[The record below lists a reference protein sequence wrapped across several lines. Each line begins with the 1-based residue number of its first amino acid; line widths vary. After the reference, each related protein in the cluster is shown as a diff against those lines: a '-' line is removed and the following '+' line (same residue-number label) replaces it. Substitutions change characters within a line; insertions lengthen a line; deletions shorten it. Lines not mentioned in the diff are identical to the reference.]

1 MDDVLSQ
8 WSEAI
13 ISSLATAM
21 GLLFSAAPKILG
33 FVFIVLIGWL
43 LATLV
48 EKGVAALLRTIRFN
62 DLGERS
68 GLANFVRKMGT
79 ESDPTGMIG
88 AVTKWFIRLI
98 ALVVAFDALGLP
110 AVVRTER
117 AGGPTPRRRGDKRPH
132 QRGWRWRGERVP
144 AFPGE
149 SRPQPSLLAPCPP

>member
-13 ISSLATAM
+13 MSSLATAM

-48 EKGVAALLRTIRFN
+48 EKGVATLLRTIRFN
-62 DLGERS
+62 ELAERS

-79 ESDPTGMIG
+79 ESDLTGMIG
-88 AVTKWFIRLI
+88 AVTK
-98 ALVVAFDALGLP
+98 
-110 AVVRTER
+110 
-117 AGGPTPRRRGDKRPH
+117 
-132 QRGWRWRGERVP
+132 
-144 AFPGE
+144 
-149 SRPQPSLLAPCPP
+149 